1 MVTQISQMFYFM
13 VTQISRISQ
22 IVQTT
27 PNPSYLGGE
36 KICGICEICVT
47 YKKRMCDL

>member
-1 MVTQISQMFYFM
+1 MVTQISQ
-13 VTQISRISQ
+13 IPQ

-36 KICGICEICVT
+36 KNLW
-47 YKKRMCDL
+47 DL